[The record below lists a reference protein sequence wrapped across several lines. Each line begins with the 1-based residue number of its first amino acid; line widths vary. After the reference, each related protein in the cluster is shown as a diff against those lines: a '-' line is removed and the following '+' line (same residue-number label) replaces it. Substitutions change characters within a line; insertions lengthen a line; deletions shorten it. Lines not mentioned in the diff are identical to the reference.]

1 MTVLAFVLA
10 LIMVADPRQA
20 AQQNGAAAARGSGD
34 YTIGARD
41 VLAITVFGEPDV
53 SGRYTV
59 DAEGTLDFRWVG
71 RLKAAG
77 LTLRQLED
85 LLVTRL
91 KDGYL
96 VNPQVNV
103 EVEQYR
109 SQSVYVMGEVRT
121 PGAVSITGEM
131 RLLDVIARAGSFTPS
146 AGMQITIS
154 RPRGARPVDGPVL
167 PGSADDVET
176 IRVNV
181 KDLQSGVPGQDIA
194 LHDGDTIYVPKAA
207 TFYVTGYVRTPGPYT
222 LEADTTVLQALSL
235 AGGATERGAP
245 NRVRIT
251 RIVNGKTVEI
261 RPRLTDLVQPGD
273 TLYVPQ
279 RYF

>member
-1 MTVLAFVLA
+1 MTA
-10 LIMVADPRQA
+10 LTFLVALMIGGQA
-20 AQQNGAAAARGSGD
+20 AQPAPATPSRTSPRD
-34 YTIGARD
+34 YTIGAHD

-59 DAEGTLDFRWVG
+59 DSAGTLDFRWIG
-71 RLKAAG
+71 RIKAEG

-85 LLVTRL
+85 LLVGRL
-91 KDGYL
+91 KEGYL
-96 VNPQVNV
+96 VNPQISV

-109 SQSVYVMGEVRT
+109 SQSVYVMGEVRS

-131 RLLDVIARAGSFTPS
+131 RLLDVLAKAGSFTPA
-146 AGMQITIS
+146 AGSVITIT
-154 RPRGARPVDGPVL
+154 RPKGPRTVDGPVL
-167 PGSADDVET
+167 PGSARDVET
-176 IRVNV
+176 IRVNL
-181 KDLQSGVPGQDIA
+181 KDLQSGVSGHEFT
-194 LHDGDTIYVPKAA
+194 LHDGDTIYVPKAE

-222 LEADTTVLQALSL
+222 LEPGTTVLQALSI
-235 AGGATERGAP
+235 AGGVTERGAG

-261 RPRLTDLVQPGD
+261 RPKLTDLVQPGD
-273 TLYVPQ
+273 TVYVPQ

>member
-1 MTVLAFVLA
+1 MTLLTLVLAV
-10 LIMVADPRQA
+10 MVGAQA
-20 AQQNGAAAARGSGD
+20 AQPAPPAAGRPSSRD

-41 VLAITVFGEPDV
+41 VLTITVFGEPEV

-59 DAEGTLDFRWVG
+59 DGAGTLDFRWIG
-71 RLKAAG
+71 RVKADG

-85 LLVTRL
+85 LLIKRL
-91 KDGYL
+91 KEGYL
-96 VNPQVNV
+96 VDPQVSV

-131 RLLDVIARAGSFTPS
+131 RLLDVLGKAGSFTPA
-146 AGMQITIS
+146 AGSVITIT
-154 RPRGARPVDGPVL
+154 RPRGQRSVDGPVL
-167 PGSADDVET
+167 PGSGADVEV
-176 IRVNV
+176 IHVNV
-181 KDLQSGVPGQDIA
+181 KELQSGVSGQEIT
-194 LHDGDTIYVPKAA
+194 LRDGDTIYVPKAA

-235 AGGATERGAP
+235 AGGVNERGAG

-261 RPRLTDLVQPGD
+261 RPKLTDLVQPGD
-273 TLYVPQ
+273 TIYVPQ

>member
-1 MTVLAFVLA
+1 MPFLILVFTVCMGA
-10 LIMVADPRQA
+10 QA
-20 AQQNGAAAARGSGD
+20 AQPAPSSSPRAVSRD

-41 VLAITVFGEPDV
+41 VLTITVFGEPEV

-59 DAEGTLDFRWVG
+59 DSAGTLDFRWIG
-71 RLKAAG
+71 RVTAQG

-85 LLVTRL
+85 LLIKRL
-91 KDGYL
+91 KEGYL
-96 VNPQVNV
+96 VDPQVSV

-131 RLLDVIARAGSFTPS
+131 RLLDVLGKAGSLTPS
-146 AGMQITIS
+146 AGSVITIT
-154 RPRGARPVDGPVL
+154 RPKDQRRVDGPVL
-167 PGSADDVET
+167 PGSSANVEV

-181 KDLQSGVPGQDIA
+181 KDLQSGMSGHEIT

-235 AGGATERGAP
+235 AGGVTERGAA

-251 RIVNGKTVEI
+251 RIVNGKTVRI
-261 RPRLTDLVQPGD
+261 QPKLTDLVQPGD
-273 TLYVPQ
+273 TIDVPQ